1 MINFE
6 ELTLEEIETMEAL
19 TGSSIDTLFENGK
32 PRGKAL
38 KAFVWV
44 AMKRTNPTFS
54 IEEASKYTMK
64 QAVALFNGDEEK
76 KE

>member
-6 ELTLEEIETMEAL
+6 ELTLEEIETMETL

-44 AMKRTNPTFS
+44 AMKRNDPSFT
-54 IEEASKYTMK
+54 IEKANAFTLK
-64 QAVALFNGDEEK
+64 QATALFNGDEEK

>member
-6 ELTLEEIETMEAL
+6 ELTLEEIETIENL
-19 TGSSIDTLFENGK
+19 TGSGIDTLFEGGK

-38 KAFVWV
+38 KAYVWV
-44 AMKRTNPTFS
+44 AMKREDPSFT
-54 IEEASKYTMK
+54 IEQANKYTLK
-64 QAVALFNGDEEK
+64 QATALFNGDEEK